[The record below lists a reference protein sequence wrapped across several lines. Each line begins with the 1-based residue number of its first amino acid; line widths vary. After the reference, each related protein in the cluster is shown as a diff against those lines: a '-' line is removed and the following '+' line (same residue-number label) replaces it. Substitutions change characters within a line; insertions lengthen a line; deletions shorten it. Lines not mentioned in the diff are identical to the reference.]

1 MQTLQISDQ
10 TAQQFNDTAAQEHI
24 SGSDLIERLV
34 KKYSQELTKQRELK
48 AFFSPYQKDMTG
60 FKFDRDEA
68 NAR

>member
-10 TAQQFNDTAAQEHI
+10 TAEQLHRMAAQEHMT
-24 SGSDLIERLV
+24 SSELLERLIT
-34 KKYSQELTKQRELK
+34 KYGHELIAQRELK
-48 AFFSPYQKDMTG
+48 AFFSAYQKDLSG